1 MVFSLLPSFT
11 LPSRGIGAQANERNH
26 CDRAGKPYHLLRE
39 DQDRIPRPC
48 ACLLFP
54 RLPSA
59 SRVHSAPAW
68 WSPCPTL
75 PALPLARGKIV
86 PSPGAVPRH
95 LGENVVFGETAK
107 LCDCMKVN
115 TIYLHLLSSP
125 RTKGHHCGAQPPPPP
140 PQPSCNGKGGRGCD
154 FQMSAPLCPT
164 TSL

>member
-39 DQDRIPRPC
+39 DQDQIPRPC
-48 ACLLFP
+48 ACPLFP

-75 PALPLARGKIV
+75 PALPLARGKVV

-125 RTKGHHCGAQPPPPP
+125 RTKGHHCGAQPPHPCPPAQLQWQRRQGLRLSNVSP
-140 PQPSCNGKGGRGCD
+140 FVPD
-154 FQMSAPLCPT
+154 Y
-164 TSL
+164 